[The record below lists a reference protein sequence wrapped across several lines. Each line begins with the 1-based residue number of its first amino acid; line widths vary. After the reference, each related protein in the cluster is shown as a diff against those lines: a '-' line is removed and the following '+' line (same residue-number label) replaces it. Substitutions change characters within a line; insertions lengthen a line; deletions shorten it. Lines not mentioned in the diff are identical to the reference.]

1 MKLERCSELRV
12 PVQAQGRPAP
22 AAALAALLADPQRV
36 LQQLLRGE
44 QLQAQADGLFLY
56 TPRPLELPGLRLA
69 PAVRFAAQWQEP
81 LLRIQLVET
90 QLPGLAKLERAVR
103 FAAQWQEPLLRIQ
116 LVETQL
122 PGLAKLERAVRY
134 RFSAELEPAEGCV
147 QVRAQATL
155 ELADGL
161 GLPPPLLAFLG
172 QRALG
177 LIFGRL
183 ERRVASVAGPLDL
196 AG

>member
-1 MKLERCSELRV
+1 MKLERCSELQV

-36 LQQLLRGE
+36 LQQLLSGE

-56 TPRPLELPGLRLA
+56 TPRPLELPRLRLA
-69 PAVRFAAQWQEP
+69 PAVRFAAQWQAP
-81 LLRIQLVET
+81 LLCIQLVET
-90 QLPGLAKLERAVR
+90 QLPGLA
-103 FAAQWQEPLLRIQ
+103 
-116 LVETQL
+116 T
-122 PGLAKLERAVRY
+122 LERAVRY
-134 RFSAELEPAEGCV
+134 RFSAELEPAEGCL

-161 GLPPPLLAFLG
+161 GLPALLLAFLG

-183 ERRVASVAGPLDL
+183 ERRCRRNLPQLTVGQALGATGEQ
-196 AG
+196 A

>member
-1 MKLERCSELRV
+1 MKLERRTDLLV
-12 PVQAQGRPAP
+12 PIQHQSRPAS
-22 AAALAALLADPQRV
+22 LLADPQRV
-36 LQQLLRGE
+36 LQQLLSGE

-56 TPRPLELPGLRLA
+56 RPRPLDLPGVRLA

-81 LLRIQLVET
+81 LLL
-90 QLPGLAKLERAVR
+90 
-103 FAAQWQEPLLRIQ
+103 IQ

-134 RFSAELEPAEGCV
+134 RFSAELEAAEGGV
-147 QVRAQATL
+147 QVRAQASL

-161 GLPPPLLAFLG
+161 GLSPPLVAFLG
-172 QRALG
+172 RRALG

-183 ERRVASVAGPLDL
+183 ERRCHRNLPAL